1 MLSVFSRP
9 GGLAGRA
16 VAVCLTLSLVL
27 ASAVQAQSGAGKP
40 AAGTAESLDE
50 KLERRIDELEA
61 EVSELR
67 ALLKQ
72 SRAEK
77 ASGKPATA
85 SATAAKPKATKP
97 AAVAA
102 APAPAAPGTA
112 GTITT
117 APGAATTATVATS
130 TTAAAAGSRATA
142 AAPTALAAGAPTT
155 TTTTETTGTEGAP
168 VQTAGSGTL
177 NTLSSI
183 ADRVSIGGYGSVR
196 FESDS
201 PSDLNTT
208 FTLRRFVLTTDANIA
223 PRLRA
228 YFELEFERFRKLELE
243 QTGAPSGSGLETELA
258 IEGTNGSEIAL
269 EQAYLD
275 FEVYKELHFQAGAM
289 LVPLGRFNLNH
300 DDNRW
305 DVPRRPLVD
314 RGAPVLPVP
323 VAWDELGVGATGTFD
338 TDDVGQFKYWLQVM
352 NGTVLDPQIETIVE
366 TREGDTLLKETE
378 VKIGPNTGS
387 FSWDTKDA
395 KAVAGRA
402 LWSPTIGSEMAG
414 SFYWG
419 RYTPDYLEN
428 ESVYTLA
435 FDGATE
441 LGPIQVQGEFAYTHF
456 SGIRGVAESLARRT
470 FNNEASIENE
480 SVEYEV
486 EFELAGLATEKY
498 GYWLYLR
505 YPFFPDFM
513 RDTVLGRPFENPQ
526 FALFAQPE
534 QVWFGNLVD
543 TVEYTN
549 SELTEFSSQDRFLT
563 RFTTGVSYRPTP
575 LVVFSLA
582 YEYTLTNSGKSL
594 GSVTNYLAT
603 NANHSNSFLAG
614 VAFGF

>member
-1 MLSVFSRP
+1 MRP
-9 GGLAGRA
+9 GALAARALVLGL
-16 VAVCLTLSLVL
+16 VLSLALAPAVHAQPSAQK
-27 ASAVQAQSGAGKP
+27 ASAG
-40 AAGTAESLDE
+40 AESLDE

-61 EVSELR
+61 EVAELR
-67 ALLKQ
+67 SLLKQ

-77 ASGKPATA
+77 AGTKPATA
-85 SATAAKPKATKP
+85 TAAAPKAKASKP

-102 APAPAAPGTA
+102 APAPAPRGPASATSSSTGTA
-112 GTITT
+112 VAAGTVAPTAVASGDTATTTT
-117 APGAATTATVATS
+117 AEPTGAETAPLQTATVDE
-130 TTAAAAGSRATA
+130 
-142 AAPTALAAGAPTT
+142 P
-155 TTTTETTGTEGAP
+155 
-168 VQTAGSGTL
+168 GTL
-177 NTLSSI
+177 KTLSSI
-183 ADRVSIGGYGSVR
+183 ADRVALGGYGSAR
-196 FESDS
+196 FETDS

-228 YFELEFERFRKLELE
+228 FFELEFERFRKLELE

-269 EQAYLD
+269 EQAYID
-275 FEVYKELHFQAGAM
+275 FEAYKELHFQAGAI
-289 LVPLGRFNLNH
+289 LVPVGRFNLNH

-323 VAWDELGVGATGTFD
+323 VAWDELGVGATGTID
-338 TDDVGQFKYWLQVM
+338 TDRAGQFKYWLQVM

-378 VKIGPNTGS
+378 VKISSNTGS

-402 LWSPTIGSEMAG
+402 LWSPTLGSEMAG

-419 RYTPDYLEN
+419 RYTPDYLAN

-435 FDGATE
+435 FDGATDI
-441 LGPIQVQGEFAYTHF
+441 GPIQVQGEFAYTHF
-456 SGIRGVAESLARRT
+456 SGIRSVAESLARRT
-470 FNNEASIENE
+470 FNNEAAIENE

-505 YPFFPDFM
+505 YPFFPEFM
-513 RDTVLGRPFENPQ
+513 RDTVLGQPFENPQ

-543 TVEYTN
+543 TVEYVD

>member
-1 MLSVFSRP
+1 MVQIATRL
-9 GGLAGRA
+9 GALAGRA
-16 VAVCLTLSLVL
+16 IVLCLVLSLVV
-27 ASAVQAQSGAGKP
+27 APPVGAQPGNETSGS
-40 AAGTAESLDE
+40 ESLDE
-50 KLERRIDELEA
+50 KLERRIDQLEA
-61 EVSELR
+61 EVAELR

-72 SRAEK
+72 SRADK
-77 ASGKPATA
+77 TGGKPATA
-85 SATAAKPKATKP
+85 TAAAPKPKAGKP

-102 APAPAAPGTA
+102 AAPA
-112 GTITT
+112 T
-117 APGAATTATVATS
+117 APATTV
-130 TTAAAAGSRATA
+130 ATA
-142 AAPTALAAGAPTT
+142 AATPTIGAVGAAPVTASAGTTTTTAT
-155 TTTTETTGTEGAP
+155 TTTTETGTEAATVHTVAAEEP
-168 VQTAGSGTL
+168 GTL
-177 NTLSSI
+177 KTLSGI
-183 ADRVSIGGYGSVR
+183 ADRVALGGYGSVR
-196 FESDS
+196 FETDS

-275 FEVYKELHFQAGAM
+275 FEAYKELHFQAGAL
-289 LVPLGRFNLNH
+289 LVPIGRFNLNH

-366 TREGDTLLKETE
+366 TREGDTLLKQTE

-419 RYTPDYLEN
+419 RYTPDYLAN

-441 LGPIQVQGEFAYTHF
+441 IGPIQVQGEFAYTHF
-456 SGIRGVAESLARRT
+456 AGIKSVAQSLAQRT
-470 FNNEASIENE
+470 FNSESAIENE
-480 SVEYEV
+480 TTEYEV
-486 EFELAGLATEKY
+486 EFELAGLASEKY

-513 RDTVLGRPFENPQ
+513 RDTVLGEPFENPQ

-534 QVWFGNLVD
+534 QVWFGNLID

-549 SELTEFSSQDRFLT
+549 SELTEFASQDRFLT
-563 RFTTGVSYRPTP
+563 RFTTGISYRPTP

-603 NANHSNSFLAG
+603 SANHSNSFLAG